1 MTVVRWLNLHPKEVQ
16 HEQHWDVRI
25 VHWLLAPKPW
35 SDDSASRGQL
45 HQQGAIVVIAGQF
58 HASDQDIAKIN
69 EIVRAEPWVV
79 FLVTSDEESLFN
91 VDLLSHPNRKV
102 WVQSHKPGIHDQ
114 YDKLPMGWSPHTPVF
129 AEKDLDWAFSGQV
142 THTRRQELA
151 EVLRPIEGGTGYE
164 TKGFAQGVAPEAY
177 MQLLARAKVAPAPS
191 GPFTVD
197 SFRLYEALHSGCI
210 PVVEYDTPNGSQAG
224 YWLNL
229 FGSSCPVDVVAS
241 WHELPALLE
250 FYLSGWPKNVNE
262 IGAWWIGWKRELH
275 KRLWQSVREVGG

>member
-16 HEQHWDVRI
+16 HEQHWDVQV

-58 HASDQDIAKIN
+58 HASEQDIAKIN
-69 EIVRAEPWVV
+69 EITRAEPWVV

-114 YDKLPMGWSPHTPVF
+114 YEKLPMGWSPHVPQF
-129 AEKDLDWAFSGQV
+129 AAKDLDWTFMGQV
-142 THTRRQELA
+142 THSRRTELSHA
-151 EVLRPIEGGTGYE
+151 LRTLRGGESVE
-164 TKGFAQGVAPEAY
+164 TAGFAMGATPDTY
-177 MQLLARAKVAPAPS
+177 MEVLARAKVAPAPS

-197 SFRLYEALHSGCI
+197 SFRLYEALRSGCI
-210 PVVEYDTPNGSQAG
+210 PVVEIDTPEGSQAG
-224 YWLNL
+224 YWTNL
-229 FGSSCPVDVVAS
+229 FGDHPLTVVES
-241 WHELPALLE
+241 WRTFPEVLDWLLSE
-250 FYLSGWPKNVNE
+250 WPKNVNE